1 MSENHSRDAFPE
13 GGSGRMEPPG
23 APVIPTEKAVGLT
36 GASALSLVLGVLSLV
51 WVLLDARPF
60 LAWLF
65 ATIGIITGLRIFLP
79 RVTTL
84 DKVLITVGVL
94 ASVVAIVLLLL
105 DLAS

>member
-1 MSENHSRDAFPE
+1 MSDSNEKYSAADHGYSEQAGDIW
-13 GGSGRMEPPG
+13 
-23 APVIPTEKAVGLT
+23 APNKVSGLT
-36 GASALSLVLGVLSLV
+36 GASALSLILGAVSLI
-51 WVLLDARPF
+51 WVLADARPF

-94 ASVVAIVLLLL
+94 ASLAAIVLLLL
-105 DLAS
+105 DLSS